1 MKYEVTN
8 KFISAGATVF
18 ILVVLVLFLV
28 FCGFTHKNPPD
39 PPAVVME
46 VEVQEVELFDDAGGG
61 NMMDGGNYNPK
72 NPKPSPEIPET
83 TASSKQKQSTPATNT
98 ATSPTGPKAN
108 VPEQPKPNS
117 SAMFG
122 SDKVGTGQTAS
133 TAGGT
138 TSGHGGAGGHGD
150 GLGYGNAAGSGGGTG
165 GGTGSGNKGKW
176 VKRPDFNSLSDDKV
190 YDIVLKCTID
200 DAGNVTEVN
209 VLKNGGASLSLL
221 NKVCE
226 KMKKEAKY
234 SPGHAGTIPVN
245 VQVGRNE

>member
-18 ILVVLVLFLV
+18 ILAVLVLFLLV
-28 FCGFTHKNPPD
+28 CSFTHKTPPD

-61 NMMDGGNYNPK
+61 NMMDGGNYNPN

-138 TSGHGGAGGHGD
+138 TSGHGGASGHGD

-165 GGTGSGNKGKW
+165 GGTGSGSGGKW
-176 VKRPDFNSLSDDKV
+176 VKRPDLSSLFDDKS
-190 YDIVLKCTID
+190 YDVKLKCTID

-209 VLKNGGASLSLL
+209 VLQNGGAPFSLL

-226 KMKKEAKY
+226 IMKKEAKY
-234 SPGHAGTIPVN
+234 SQGHAGTIESV
-245 VQVGRNE
+245 VHVGK